1 MGYQA
6 YYSDVDRD
14 VGPVERLI
22 LELGRLPGIGERT
35 AARLTFYLLKQA
47 RDTGAEASL
56 ASDLS
61 RALSEVIEEVGL
73 CSDCSNL
80 TTTEICSICKDPRR
94 DPKVLCVVET
104 VADLRAIEATA
115 NFRGIFHVLH
125 GALAPLDGVGPEDL
139 KLGTLVNRV
148 EAKGFEEVILAM
160 NADVE
165 GDATA
170 LYLAR
175 ILEPTRAKVSRL
187 ASGIP
192 MGGELEY
199 LDHATLGRALLERR
213 EFS

>member
-139 KLGTLVNRV
+139 KLGALVNRV

-170 LYLAR
+170 
-175 ILEPTRAKVSRL
+175 
-187 ASGIP
+187 
-192 MGGELEY
+192 
-199 LDHATLGRALLERR
+199 
-213 EFS
+213 